1 MRLDLSDWLVIGL
14 YFLISAAIG
23 LAYTRRASRSLA
35 DYFVSGRS
43 LPWWLAGT
51 SMVATTFAADTP
63 LVVAGLV
70 SKYGVAGNW
79 LWWNGAISGVLTVF
93 FFSRLWR
100 RAGVLTDVEFAEL
113 RYGGRPAAA
122 LRGFRA
128 LYLAIPVNLII
139 MGWVTRAM
147 ADVLQISL
155 NVNAWRAAILLL
167 AITAVYSMLSGLW
180 GVIVTDV
187 FQFVLAMGGTILLAI
202 LAVNSVGGLDVLIEK
217 TTSHFG
223 STAAA
228 FGVLPPLDQ
237 SWLPVSTLMIWLS
250 VQWWAAW
257 YPGQEPG
264 GGGYV
269 VQRILSAKDERH
281 GLLATL
287 WFTIAHYALRPWPW
301 ILVGFVGLISYP
313 GLANPEHGYV
323 RVMVDVLPSPFK
335 GLLLAAF
342 AAAYMSTISTH
353 LNWGASYLVNDVYL
367 RFIKPTASPRAQ
379 LIASRLAT
387 GLMML
392 GSLIVM
398 SVLSSVEQGWK
409 LLIGLGAGTGLVFI
423 LRWYWWRVNAW
434 SEISAMVTSFV
445 TSLVMA
451 SQGYDLLNPSS
462 SGYAKSMLV
471 TVLIT
476 TVVWITVTL
485 LTAPESAATLDRFYR
500 QVRPG
505 GPGWRMVS
513 RRLGF
518 GDDPIPGGALSWINW
533 VAGVASVYCAVFAVG
548 AFLTGSPGAGAVYT
562 SIAIGAFALIQR
574 NLRADQQ
581 LVASVDRSRGHNLGF
596 TASREVGDLP
606 DSPRK
611 LG

>member
-1 MRLDLSDWLVIGL
+1 MTLNASDWLIIAL
-14 YFLISAAIG
+14 YFVLSAAIG
-23 LAYTRRASRSLA
+23 LAYTRKASQSLA

-63 LVVAGLV
+63 LAVAGLV

-113 RYGGRPAAA
+113 RYGGRPAAV

-128 LYLAIPVNLII
+128 LYLALPINLII

-147 ADVLQISL
+147 VTILAITL
-155 NVNAWRAAILLL
+155 NLNPWHAAIFLFGV
-167 AITAVYSMLSGLW
+167 TAVYSVFSGLW
-180 GVIVTDV
+180 GVIVTDL
-187 FQFVLAMGGTILLAI
+187 FQFVVAMGGTILLAV
-202 LAVNSVGGLDVLIEK
+202 LAVGSMGGLDVV
-217 TTSHFG
+217 TSRVAEHFG
-223 STAAA
+223 STEAA
-228 FGVLPPLDQ
+228 FGVIPPTDQ
-237 SWLPVSTLMIWLS
+237 AWLPLSTLLVFLA

-301 ILVGFVGLISYP
+301 ILVGFVALLRYP
-313 GLANPEHGYV
+313 GLANPEEGYV
-323 RVMVDVLPSPFK
+323 RVMVDTLPSPFK

-367 RFIKPTASPRAQ
+367 RFVKPDASRRAQ
-379 LIASRLAT
+379 VVASRMAT
-387 GLMML
+387 AGLMVC
-392 GSLIVM
+392 SLVVM
-398 SVLSSVEQGWK
+398 SFLSSVEQGWK

-434 SEISAMVTSFV
+434 SEISAMVVSFV
-445 TSLVMA
+445 TSVVLA
-451 SQGYDLLNPSS
+451 SSGYDLSNPASS
-462 SGYAKSMLV
+462 TYAKTMLI
-471 TVLIT
+471 TVLVT
-476 TVVWITVTL
+476 TVVWLSVTL
-485 LTAPESAATLDRFYR
+485 ITQPESTATLDRFYR
-500 QVRPG
+500 RVRPG
-505 GPGWRMVS
+505 GLGWRVVS
-513 RRLGF
+513 RRLGL
-518 GDDPIPGGALSWINW
+518 GDDRIPGGALSWMNW
-533 VAGVASVYCAVFAVG
+533 VAGMAAVYCAVFSVG
-548 AFLTGSPGAGAVYT
+548 AFLTRSPESGLVYAGVAMA
-562 SIAIGAFALIQR
+562 SFALIMR
-574 NLRADQQ
+574 NLRADER
-581 LVASVDRSRGHNLGF
+581 LAASVDRRRG
-596 TASREVGDLP
+596 ADLEF
-606 DSPRK
+606 SQSN
-611 LG
+611 

>member
-1 MRLDLSDWLVIGL
+1 MRLMASDWLIIVL
-14 YFLISAAIG
+14 YFVLSAAIG
-23 LAYTRRASRSLA
+23 LAYTRKASQSLA

-63 LVVAGLV
+63 LAVAGLV

-113 RYGGRPAAA
+113 RYGGRPAAV

-128 LYLAIPVNLII
+128 LYLALPINLII

-147 ADVLQISL
+147 VTILAITLDV
-155 NVNAWRAAILLL
+155 NPWRAAIFLFGV
-167 AITAVYSMLSGLW
+167 TAVYSVFSGLW
-180 GVIVTDV
+180 GVIVTDL
-187 FQFVLAMGGTILLAI
+187 FQFVVAMGGTILLAV
-202 LAVNSVGGLDVLIEK
+202 LAVGSMGGLDVV
-217 TTSHFG
+217 TTRVAEHFG
-223 STAAA
+223 STEAA
-228 FGVLPPLDQ
+228 FGVIPPTDQ
-237 SWLPVSTLMIWLS
+237 AWLPLSTLLVFLA

-301 ILVGFVGLISYP
+301 ILVGFVALLRYP
-313 GLANPEHGYV
+313 GLANPEEGYV
-323 RVMVDVLPSPFK
+323 RVMVDILPSPYK

-367 RFIKPTASPRAQ
+367 RFVRPNASPRAQ
-379 LIASRLAT
+379 VVASRLAT
-387 GLMML
+387 AVLMVC
-392 GSLIVM
+392 SLIVM
-398 SVLSSVEQGWK
+398 SFLSSVEQGWK

-445 TSLVMA
+445 TSVALM
-451 SQGYDLLNPSS
+451 SYGYDLSNQASMT
-462 SGYAKSMLV
+462 YAKTMLV
-471 TVLIT
+471 TVLVT
-476 TVVWITVTL
+476 TVVWLSVTF
-485 LTAPESAATLDRFYR
+485 LTQPESAATLDRFYR
-500 QVRPG
+500 RVRPG
-505 GPGWRMVS
+505 GPGWRVVS

-518 GDDPIPGGALSWINW
+518 GDDPIPGGALSWVNW
-533 VAGVASVYCAVFAVG
+533 GAGIAAVYCSVFSVG
-548 AFLTGSPGAGAVYT
+548 AFLTRSPGSGLVYAGV
-562 SIAIGAFALIQR
+562 AIGAFALIMR
-574 NLRADQQ
+574 NLRADER
-581 LVASVDRSRGHNLGF
+581 LAASVDRTRDAGLGF
-596 TASREVGDLP
+596 SQ
-606 DSPRK
+606 SN
-611 LG
+611 

>member
-1 MRLDLSDWLVIGL
+1 MQLVFSDWLIIVL
-14 YFLISAAIG
+14 YFVASAAIG
-23 LAYTRRASRSLA
+23 LAYTRKAGKSLA

-70 SKYGVAGNW
+70 AKYGVAGNW
-79 LWWNGAISGVLTVF
+79 LWWNGAFSGVLTVF

-113 RYGGRPAAA
+113 RYGGRPAAV

-128 LYLAIPVNLII
+128 VYLAIPINLII

-147 ADVLQISL
+147 VTILQISL
-155 NVNAWRAAILLL
+155 NIDPWKAAIFLF
-167 AITAVYSMLSGLW
+167 AVTALYSVFGGLW
-180 GVIVTDV
+180 GVIVTDL
-187 FQFVLAMGGTILLAI
+187 FQFVFAMGGSILLAV
-202 LAVNSVGGLDVLIEK
+202 LAVQSVGGLEAL
-217 TTSHFG
+217 TAQASAHFG
-223 STAAA
+223 STEAA
-228 FGVLPPLDQ
+228 FGVIPPLDAP
-237 SWLPVSTLMIWLS
+237 WLPLSTLLVWLS

-301 ILVGFVGLISYP
+301 ILVGFVAVIRYP
-313 GLANPEHGYV
+313 GMANPEEGYV
-323 RVMVDVLPSPFK
+323 RVMVDILPSPLK
-335 GLLLAAF
+335 GVLLAAF

-367 RFIKPTASPRAQ
+367 RFLKPDASPRAQ
-379 LIASRLAT
+379 VLASRLAT
-387 GLMML
+387 AVLMVS
-392 GSLIVM
+392 SLIVM
-398 SVLSSVEQGWK
+398 GFLTSVEQGWK
-409 LLIGLGAGTGLVFI
+409 ILIGLGAGTGLVFI

-434 SEISAMVTSFV
+434 SEISAMVASFV
-445 TSLVMA
+445 TSLA
-451 SQGYDLLNPSS
+451 LTRFGH
-462 SGYAKSMLV
+462 SMSDTGTSDFAFTMLT
-471 TVLIT
+471 TVLVT
-476 TVVWITVTL
+476 TVVWLVVTFA
-485 LTAPESAATLDRFYR
+485 TAPESDETLDRFYR

-505 GPGWRMVS
+505 GPGWRQVA

-518 GDDPIPGGALSWINW
+518 ADDRIPGGALSWVNW
-533 VAGVASVYCAVFAVG
+533 VAGLAAVYSAVFAVG
-548 AFLTGSPGAGAVYT
+548 AVVTGSPRRGLVYGAVA
-562 SIAIGAFALIQR
+562 IAAFLLIQR

-581 LVASVDRSRGHNLGF
+581 LMAHVDTTR
-596 TASREVGDLP
+596 D
-606 DSPRK
+606 PR
-611 LG
+611 LN

>member
-1 MRLDLSDWLVIGL
+1 MHLDFADWLIIVL
-14 YFLISAAIG
+14 YFAASAAIG
-23 LAYTRRASRSLA
+23 LAYTRKASQSLA

-70 SKYGVAGNW
+70 AKYGVAGNW
-79 LWWNGAISGVLTVF
+79 LWWNGAFSGVLTVF

-113 RYGGRPAAA
+113 RYGGRPAAV

-128 LYLAIPVNLII
+128 IYLAIPINLII

-147 ADVLQISL
+147 VNILQISL
-155 NVNAWRAAILLL
+155 NIDPWKAAIFLFGV
-167 AITAVYSMLSGLW
+167 TALYSVFAGLW
-180 GVIVTDV
+180 GVIVTDL
-187 FQFVLAMGGTILLAI
+187 FQFVFAMGGSILLAV
-202 LAVNSVGGLDVLIEK
+202 LAVQSMGGLDALTAKVAA
-217 TTSHFG
+217 HFG
-223 STAAA
+223 STEAA
-228 FGVLPPLDQ
+228 FGVIPPLDAG
-237 SWLPVSTLMIWLS
+237 WLPLSTLLIWLG

-301 ILVGFVGLISYP
+301 ILVGFVGMLRYP
-313 GLANPEHGYV
+313 GLANPEDGYV
-323 RVMVDVLPSPFK
+323 HVMVDILPSPFR

-367 RFIKPTASPRAQ
+367 RFIKPDASTRAQ
-379 LIASRLAT
+379 VTASRLAT
-387 GLMML
+387 AVLMVS
-392 GSLIVM
+392 SLVVM
-398 SVLSSVEQGWK
+398 GFLSSVEQGWK
-409 LLIGLGAGTGLVFI
+409 ILIGLGAGTGLVFI

-434 SEISAMVTSFV
+434 SEISAMAASFV
-445 TSLVMA
+445 TSLAMA
-451 SQGYDLLNPSS
+451 RWGHTMNDTGSPD
-462 SGYAKSMLV
+462 YAFTMLV
-471 TVLIT
+471 TVVVT
-476 TVVWITVTL
+476 TVVWLAVTF
-485 LTAPESAATLDRFYR
+485 LTAPESDATLDRFYR

-505 GPGWRMVS
+505 GFGWRRVAL
-513 RRLGF
+513 RLGY
-518 GDDPIPGGALSWINW
+518 GEDRIPGGALSWVNW
-533 VAGVASVYCAVFAVG
+533 VAGLAAVYCAVFAVG
-548 AFLTGSPGAGAVYT
+548 AFLTGQPGRGGLFAALAT
-562 SIAIGAFALIQR
+562 GAFLLIQR
-574 NLRADQQ
+574 NLRADVQ
-581 LVASVDRSRGHNLGF
+581 LSAHVDTAVGPGLGL
-596 TASREVGDLP
+596 EPG
-606 DSPRK
+606 K
-611 LG
+611 

>member
-1 MRLDLSDWLVIGL
+1 MRLTGSDWLIIAV
-14 YFLISAAIG
+14 YFIVSAAIG
-23 LAYTRRASRSLA
+23 LAYTRKASRSLT
-35 DYFVSGRS
+35 DYFVSGRA

-63 LVVAGLV
+63 LAVSGFVA
-70 SKYGVAGNW
+70 KYGVAGNW
-79 LWWNGAISGVLTVF
+79 LWWNGAFSSVLTVF

-113 RYGGRPAAA
+113 RYGGRPAAV

-128 LYLAIPVNLII
+128 LYLALPINLII

-147 ADVLQISL
+147 VTILQVTL
-155 NVNAWRAAILLL
+155 NVNPWYAAILLF
-167 AITAVYSMLSGLW
+167 AVTALYSVFSGLW
-180 GVIVTDV
+180 GVIVTDA
-187 FQFVLAMGGTILLAI
+187 FQFAVAMGGTIF
-202 LAVNSVGGLDVLIEK
+202 LAVLAVKSVGGLDVVVEK
-217 TTSHFG
+217 AAAHFG
-223 STAAA
+223 STDAA

-237 SWLPVSTLMIWLS
+237 AWLPLSTLLIFLC

-301 ILVGFVGLISYP
+301 ILVGFVGLIRYP
-313 GLANPEHGYV
+313 GLANPEEGYV

-367 RFIKPTASPRAQ
+367 RFLKPDASPRAQ
-379 LIASRLAT
+379 VFASRTAT
-387 GLMML
+387 AVLMVC
-392 GSLIVM
+392 SLVVM
-398 SVLSSVEQGWK
+398 SFLSSVEQGWK

-434 SEISAMVTSFV
+434 SEISAMAASFV
-445 TSLVMA
+445 TSLVLA
-451 SQGYDLLNPSS
+451 RYGYTLDDLSRPT
-462 SGYAKSMLV
+462 YAVTMLI
-471 TVLIT
+471 TVLVT
-476 TVVWITVTL
+476 TVV
-485 LTAPESAATLDRFYR
+485 
-500 QVRPG
+500 
-505 GPGWRMVS
+505 
-513 RRLGF
+513 
-518 GDDPIPGGALSWINW
+518 
-533 VAGVASVYCAVFAVG
+533 
-548 AFLTGSPGAGAVYT
+548 
-562 SIAIGAFALIQR
+562 
-574 NLRADQQ
+574 
-581 LVASVDRSRGHNLGF
+581 
-596 TASREVGDLP
+596 
-606 DSPRK
+606 
-611 LG
+611 

>member
-1 MRLDLSDWLVIGL
+1 MHLVASDWLIIVL
-14 YFLISAAIG
+14 YFVASAAIG
-23 LAYTRRASRSLA
+23 LAYTRKAGKSLA

-70 SKYGVAGNW
+70 AKYGVAGNW
-79 LWWNGAISGVLTVF
+79 LWWNGAFSGVLTVF

-113 RYGGRPAAA
+113 RYGGRPAAV

-128 LYLAIPVNLII
+128 LYLALPINLII

-147 ADVLQISL
+147 VNILQITL
-155 NVNAWRAAILLL
+155 NIDPWKAAIFLFGL
-167 AITAVYSMLSGLW
+167 TALYSVFAGLW
-180 GVIVTDV
+180 GVIVTDL
-187 FQFVLAMGGTILLAI
+187 FQFVFAMGGSILLAV
-202 LAVNSVGGLDVLIEK
+202 LAVQSVGGLDALTARV
-217 TTSHFG
+217 SAHFG
-223 STAAA
+223 STEAA
-228 FGVLPPLDQ
+228 FGVIPPLDAP
-237 SWLPVSTLMIWLS
+237 WLPITTLLVWLS

-269 VQRILSAKDERH
+269 VQRILSTKDERS

-301 ILVGFVGLISYP
+301 ILVGFVGLIRYP
-313 GLANPEHGYV
+313 GLANPEDGYAK
-323 RVMVDVLPSPFK
+323 VMVDILPSPFK

-367 RFIKPTASPRAQ
+367 RFIKPEASPRAQ
-379 LIASRLAT
+379 VVASRVAT
-387 GLMML
+387 AVLMVS
-392 GSLIVM
+392 SLIVM
-398 SVLSSVEQGWK
+398 GFLSSVEQGWK
-409 LLIGLGAGTGLVFI
+409 ILIGIGAGTGLVFI

-445 TSLVMA
+445 VSLLLTIFGHSLSDTSTP
-451 SQGYDLLNPSS
+451 D
-462 SGYAKSMLV
+462 YAFTMLT
-471 TVLIT
+471 TVGVT
-476 TVVWITVTL
+476 TVVWLAVTL
-485 LTAPESAATLDRFYR
+485 LTAAESEATLDRFYR

-505 GPGWRMVS
+505 GPGWRRVAL
-513 RRLGF
+513 RLGY
-518 GDDPIPGGALSWINW
+518 GDDRIPGGALSWMNW
-533 VAGVASVYCAVFAVG
+533 VAGLATVYASVFAVG
-548 AFLTGSPGAGAVYT
+548 AAVTGSPRRGLLYAAV
-562 SIAIGAFALIQR
+562 AVAAFLLIQR
-574 NLRADQQ
+574 NLRADEQ
-581 LVASVDRSRGHNLGF
+581 LAAGVDTTL
-596 TASREVGDLP
+596 E
-606 DSPRK
+606 PR
-611 LG
+611 LRFDPGE